1 MAGWSHQRWY
11 STNQPIRSQRVEEIS
26 NYASE
31 FLKSRGQNQHHIV
44 HRAFQFTL
52 RKHQFVFEP
61 LHPLNQ
67 LLMSGFSA
75 LCVHHHGHLQRP

>member
-31 FLKSRGQNQHHIV
+31 FLKSRGRNQHHIV
-44 HRAFQFTL
+44 HKAFQFIL
-52 RKHQFVFEP
+52 
-61 LHPLNQ
+61 
-67 LLMSGFSA
+67 
-75 LCVHHHGHLQRP
+75 